1 MKRLIVL
8 LLFISETFILNA
20 QKDTIWLLSGEPLVT
35 SNYNLNI
42 EDGIL
47 TYMNKRNKL
56 KQIGLEY
63 VFSVVDSNNKEKVV
77 FESTTRASTYL
88 NQMGDVPGGQDN
100 HFFRA
105 TYTVIDNQLT
115 FYIDSEVG
123 NSVYP
128 GIIDGNK
135 ITIIYKTGF
144 EFVFKKQ

>member
-1 MKRLIVL
+1 MKKICLIAITFL
-8 LLFISETFILNA
+8 ALIITSCSDSDNDDIDFITAEQLTGTVWKCIEL
-20 QKDTIWLLSGEPLVT
+20 P
-35 SNYNLNI
+35 NI
-42 EDGIL
+42 EGWEND
-47 TYMNKRNKL
+47 
-56 KQIGLEY
+56 EY
-63 VFSVVDSNNKEKVV
+63 ISLV

>member
-1 MKRLIVL
+1 MKKICLIAITFL
-8 LLFISETFILNA
+8 ALIITSCSDSDNDDIDFITAEQLTCTVWKCIEL
-20 QKDTIWLLSGEPLVT
+20 P
-35 SNYNLNI
+35 NI
-42 EDGIL
+42 EGWEND
-47 TYMNKRNKL
+47 
-56 KQIGLEY
+56 EY
-63 VFSVVDSNNKEKVV
+63 ISLV